1 MLSRVMEN
9 ISCYNSD
16 MLREVMVKI
25 GLERIDT
32 QKRVIVISLE
42 FGRKQGFK
50 LKKIN
55 RPIYVRNVNSYFNK
69 EEFIKYMVKVDIYYQ
84 RHKERMKIS
93 SQKWSVILEMLW
105 LACHNP
111 KIDLRTGKI
120 NIIRCLDKYGKQQE
134 QKLGQ

>member
-1 MLSRVMEN
+1 
-9 ISCYNSD
+9 

-42 FGRKQGFK
+42 FGKKQGFK

-55 RPIYVRNVNSYFNK
+55 RPIYIRNVNSYFNK
-69 EEFIKYMVKVDIYYQ
+69 EEFIKYMVKVNIYYQ

-93 SQKWSVILEMLW
+93 SQKQSIILEMLW

-111 KIDLRTGKI
+111 KIDRRTGKI
-120 NIIRCLDKYGKQQE
+120 NITRCLDKYGKQQE
-134 QKLGQ
+134 

>member
-69 EEFIKYMVKVDIYYQ
+69 EEFIKYMVKVNIYYQ

-111 KIDLRTGKI
+111 KIDWRTGKI